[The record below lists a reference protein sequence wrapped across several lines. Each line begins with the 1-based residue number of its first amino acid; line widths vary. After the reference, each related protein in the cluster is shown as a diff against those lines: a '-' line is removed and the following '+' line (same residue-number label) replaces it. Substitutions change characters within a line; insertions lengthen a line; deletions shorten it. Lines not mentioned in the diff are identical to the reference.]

1 MLFDDAV
8 RWCYTDDT
16 PMHCCTRTYS
26 IPLQEMLSVASEVFE
41 VALQCKAES
50 SLRGDQFLSDKARGM
65 RWFLLPSEAQL
76 YLSGDTPTPP
86 PPTPPFVPRDFRS
99 YGNQSPTDPAVAE
112 ATEQCPP
119 VGESGEEKSG
129 SVRFHS
135 PPKAIFKPTAEVG
148 IVICVSELTLREYLW
163 LDYQIGFCSCLCT
176 CITFVGS

>member
-1 MLFDDAV
+1 
-8 RWCYTDDT
+8 
-16 PMHCCTRTYS
+16 MHCCTRTYS

-41 VALQCKAES
+41 AALQCKAES

-76 YLSGDTPTPP
+76 YLSGDIPTPP

-148 IVICVSELTLREYLW
+148 IVICVSELTLREYL
-163 LDYQIGFCSCLCT
+163 
-176 CITFVGS
+176 